1 MKLQWLGE
9 NPLFEDFLTEDK
21 QVKFG
26 GEVNPKY
33 GWCVIYAGGPASG
46 KSSSAAYN
54 VPIVGKKIDVDEFKS
69 LENKL
74 QIITNDNIPK
84 TIIEPGFV
92 KKFKGG
98 KYYRDILN
106 SEEIGGDISK
116 MDMSNPKYVST
127 AHNILDPLTDKIKDS
142 MKSIGKYNSPERLPN
157 IIFDQTSKNAYKV
170 LNTINE
176 VKQYG
181 YKVAIIWVLTDM
193 SQNYDAF
200 IERGNHGRK
209 MDPSQFMDIHPK
221 VIKAMLSIFENPEM
235 LSQLDEFWVIHNTYM
250 KQNTQKRKER
260 QIRAAN
266 VYSVPLVP
274 DGLKQVHLV
283 QETGIKNKGKQKRKT
298 LYDVAIEGLQFIERE
313 KDNFVDEDE

>member
-69 LENKL
+69 LEKKL
-74 QIITNDNIPK
+74 PIVTNDNIPK
-84 TIIEPGFV
+84 NTIEPGFV
-92 KKFKGG
+92 KKFQGG
-98 KYYRDILN
+98 KYYKEILN
-106 SEEIGGDISK
+106 SEKINGNVEKMNMGDQ
-116 MDMSNPKYVST
+116 DYVSV
-127 AHNILDPLTDKIKDS
+127 AHEILDPLTDKIKNS
-142 MKSIGKYNSPERLPN
+142 MKNIGQYNSPERLPN

-200 IERGNHGRK
+200 VARGQHGRN
-209 MDPSQFMDIHPK
+209 MDKELFLSIHPQ
-221 VIKAMLSIFENPEM
+221 VTKAMLSIFDNPEM
-235 LSQLDEFWVIHNTYM
+235 LSEIDEFWVIHNTYM
-250 KQNTQKRKER
+250 KQNTPKRKER
-260 QIRAAN
+260 QISAAN
-266 VYSVPLVP
+266 VYSIPLVS

-283 QETGIKNKGKQKRKT
+283 QETGTKNKGKQKRKT
-298 LYDVAIEGLQFIERE
+298 IYDVAVEGLQFISSLESE
-313 KDNFVDEDE
+313 LTD